1 MKKGG
6 GSSGFIGAL
15 GNLNT
20 VHRSLR
26 FIPGLAEIGTA
37 VTAVAVL
44 MRWSDKPALLI
55 CLRRST

>member
-1 MKKGG
+1 MKKGEDF
-6 GSSGFIGAL
+6 SGFIWVL
-15 GNLNT
+15 DNPNT

-44 MRWSDKPALLI
+44 MRWSDKLALLI